1 MKKANTLINSIIY
14 LQLFLTTLFGENICQ
29 KGNPVTDDIKDIDK
43 LVGNLPSDYS
53 IEINFFPKIANANDS
68 CWMYLTVPEM
78 SLSLDSLLRK
88 FAENSSNYLII
99 KKLQRIMDGIYSC
112 LVAASKDLEEM
123 DYDCE
128 SSSRKP
134 TDYFDYF
141 REIVN
146 TFQRADNNCPCDSE
160 VVCSRIDPT
169 TPGRGSN
176 STAHVLEQ
184 SNKTRASK
192 CERIHPELARPGRA
206 KRHILTA
213 SEHGG
218 QLAHS
223 TSAEQSS
230 VGSFQRKED
239 PTTEIPFSIDSES
252 RIEDPGCRT
261 SVKYLIVVIVTILST
276 VSLSV
281 PLTCLAVRLKQRRRN
296 RENQSQPE
304 ERREENEV
312 QTQFMCEPAQSMT

>member
-1 MKKANTLINSIIY
+1 MGERFQTLINSIIY

-169 TPGRGSN
+169 TP
-176 STAHVLEQ
+176 
-184 SNKTRASK
+184 
-192 CERIHPELARPGRA
+192 
-206 KRHILTA
+206 
-213 SEHGG
+213 
-218 QLAHS
+218 
-223 TSAEQSS
+223 
-230 VGSFQRKED
+230 D

>member
-1 MKKANTLINSIIY
+1 MGERFQTLINSIIY

-213 SEHGG
+213 N
-218 QLAHS
+218 
-223 TSAEQSS
+223 
-230 VGSFQRKED
+230 